1 MSKEYNNNMRQQIRL
16 TESEL
21 QNIIE
26 ESVRR
31 VISENMEDESKAGD
45 WLRDKFAGLGNAFGG
60 DVDRAKAAARQTGA
74 NIRNGIQN
82 GYNNAKQGIENGYN
96 NVRQGVQNGIDN
108 VRQGVKK
115 RANAY
120 GAGVNASKNQRYVQ
134 NAVNALQQLQQ
145 MTTFKGDPTF
155 GPNSATGKA
164 VAQTIRLLNGVIKGR
179 IGSDRSAWAV
189 K

>member
-1 MSKEYNNNMRQQIRL
+1 MKQQIRL

-31 VISENMEDESKAGD
+31 VIAENMEDEGFFGDLWRAG
-45 WLRDKFAGLGNAFGG
+45 KNAFGG
-60 DVDRAKAAARQTGA
+60 DVNRAKAAARQTGA

-96 NVRQGVQNGIDN
+96 NAKQGVQ
-108 VRQGVKK
+108 R
-115 RANAY
+115 RANAF
-120 GAGVNASKNQRYVQ
+120 GASMNASKNQRYAE
-134 NAVNALQQLQQ
+134 NAVKALQQLQQ
-145 MTTFKGDPTF
+145 MTTYNNDPVF
-155 GPNSATGKA
+155 GPNSKTGQA
-164 VAQTIRLLNGVIKGR
+164 VAQTLRMLNGALKGR
-179 IGSDRSAWAV
+179 IAADRTAWAA

>member
-1 MSKEYNNNMRQQIRL
+1 MRQQIRL

-31 VISENMEDESKAGD
+31 VITENMEDEGFFGDLWRAG
-45 WLRDKFAGLGNAFGG
+45 KNAFGG
-60 DVDRAKAAARQTGA
+60 DVNRAKAAARQTGA

-96 NVRQGVQNGIDN
+96 NVKQGVQ
-108 VRQGVKK
+108 R
-115 RANAY
+115 RANAF
-120 GAGVNASKNQRYVQ
+120 GASMNASKNQRYAE
-134 NAVNALQQLQQ
+134 NAVKALQQLQQ
-145 MTTFKGDPTF
+145 MTTYNNDPVF
-155 GPNSATGKA
+155 GPNSKTGQA
-164 VAQTIRLLNGVIKGR
+164 VAQTLRMLNGALKGR
-179 IGSDRSAWAV
+179 IAADRTAWAA

>member
-1 MSKEYNNNMRQQIRL
+1 MRQQIRL

-31 VISENMEDESKAGD
+31 VIAENMEDELKAVD
-45 WLRDKFAGLGNAFGG
+45 WLGDKVAGIRNSFSRK
-60 DVDRAKAAARQTGA
+60 DVGRTKAAAKNLGA
-74 NIRNGIQN
+74 NFGDLS
-82 GYNNAKQGIENGYN
+82 
-96 NVRQGVQNGIDN
+96 NVGEKLRKDFSN
-108 VRQGVKK
+108 RKK
-115 RANAY
+115 AF

-155 GPNSATGKA
+155 GPNSATGKS
-164 VAQTIRLLNGVIKGR
+164 VAQTLKMLVGYIKGR
-179 IGSDRSAWAV
+179 VNSDATTYRNDIYR
-189 K
+189 

>member
-1 MSKEYNNNMRQQIRL
+1 MKQQIRL

-31 VISENMEDESKAGD
+31 VIAENMEDEGWFTDRVKDVGSGI
-45 WLRDKFAGLGNAFGG
+45 RNAFGG
-60 DVDRAKAAARQTGA
+60 DVDRAKAAAKGFGSNMGKLYRDTKA
-74 NIRNGIQN
+74 R
-82 GYNNAKQGIENGYN
+82 
-96 NVRQGVQNGIDN
+96 VQKGIDN
-108 VRQGVKK
+108 RK
-115 RANAY
+115 NAY
-120 GAGVNASKNQRYVQ
+120 GAGVNAAKNQRYVQ

-164 VAQTIRLLNGVIKGR
+164 VAQTLNMLNRYVKGR
-179 IGSDRSAWAV
+179 ISSDAAGYRNDIYR
-189 K
+189 

>member
-1 MSKEYNNNMRQQIRL
+1 MRQQIRL

-31 VISENMEDESKAGD
+31 VIAENMEDEGFFGDLWRAG
-45 WLRDKFAGLGNAFGG
+45 KNAFGG
-60 DVDRAKAAARQTGA
+60 DVNRAKAAARQTGA

-96 NVRQGVQNGIDN
+96 NAKQGVQ
-108 VRQGVKK
+108 R
-115 RANAY
+115 RANAF
-120 GAGVNASKNQRYVQ
+120 GASMNASKNQRYAE
-134 NAVNALQQLQQ
+134 NAVKALQQLQQ
-145 MTTFKGDPTF
+145 MTTYNNDPVF
-155 GPNSATGKA
+155 GPNSKTGQA
-164 VAQTIRLLNGVIKGR
+164 VAQTLRMLNGALKGR
-179 IGSDRSAWAV
+179 IAADRTAWAA